1 MNRSILI
8 LLVLS
13 SFFISN
19 VQIITAQDAKLDKLV
34 KLYFKGKE
42 QKAVDKLWK
51 LARKNNEIAYW
62 NGLMDMTQYR
72 YQHAW
77 DDMISL
83 LLSGNSNIVLKDKQA
98 LYNDFINATREA
110 DRVMINT
117 RASITLRNHLVDY
130 EPDTNVLDSAK
141 AEFDLAEQDFVNGDY
156 NKAINHY
163 YNAVKIQPNY
173 YKATMYLGD
182 GYYVMDVMDSALI
195 YFKRASEMYPDLLE
209 PRKYISDAYSNL
221 TEYEEARKA
230 ALSTFYIYPDADMFY
245 KYQFLC
251 GMLDKSFDRKWMRRE
266 IAANSIHVS
275 ASVTSHPIW
284 STYGSAREE
293 MLPFCDSNDLVI
305 HKNDLSNA
313 DYLEV
318 YSWEKMLLAHP
329 TEPSLAF
336 AREMMK
342 EGYLDCYV
350 FISQFQSDLYPQYK
364 HFVSGNQHRVN
375 TYIEKYLTE

>member
-1 MNRSILI
+1 VNRI
-8 LLVLS
+8 LLSLFIIVAF
-13 SFFISN
+13 SFGWQSN
-19 VQIITAQDAKLDKLV
+19 GIAQDAKLNKLV

-51 LARKNNEIAYW
+51 LARKNDEIAYW
-62 NGLMDMTQYR
+62 NGLIDMTQYR

-83 LLSGNSNIVLKDKQA
+83 LLSGESNVVLNDKQA
-98 LYNDFINATREA
+98 LYSDFINATREA

-117 RASITLRNHLVDY
+117 KSSLILRNHLVDY

-141 AEFDLAEQDFVNGDY
+141 KEFDLAEIDFANGDY

-163 YNAVKIQPNY
+163 YNAIKIQPNY

-182 GYYVMDVMDSALI
+182 GYYVMEVMDSALV
-195 YFKRASEMYPDLLE
+195 YFKRASSMYPDLLE

-230 ALSTFYIYPDADMFY
+230 ALGCFYIYPDADMFY

-251 GMLDKSFDRKWMRRE
+251 GMQDKSFERKWLKRE
-266 IAANSIHVS
+266 IAANSLNVS
-275 ASVTSHPIW
+275 PSVTNSPEW
-284 STYGSAREE
+284 STYASARAE
-293 MLPFCDSNDLVI
+293 MLPFCDSNDIVI
-305 HKNDLSNA
+305 QKNALSNA
-313 DYLEV
+313 TYLEV

-329 TEPSLAF
+329 DVANFAF
-336 AREMMK
+336 AREMMN
-342 EGYLDCYV
+342 EGYLDCFV
-350 FISQFQSDLYPQYK
+350 FISQFQSDLYPQYR
-364 HFVSGNQHRVN
+364 HFVASNQHRIKI
-375 TYIEKYLTE
+375 YIEKYLTE